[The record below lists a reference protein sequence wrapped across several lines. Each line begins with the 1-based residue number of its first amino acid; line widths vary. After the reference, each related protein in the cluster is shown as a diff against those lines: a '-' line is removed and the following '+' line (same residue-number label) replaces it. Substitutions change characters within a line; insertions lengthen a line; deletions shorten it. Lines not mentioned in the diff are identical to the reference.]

1 MLSKVF
7 KAYDVR
13 ATYPDPL
20 NEKIGWRI
28 GCATGRFL
36 RQQVTGRAASDPML
50 EHVVV
55 GRDMRPSAPAMSQ
68 ALIEGLRCAPVNVID
83 VGMVDT
89 SFIYFAVNHLGCCG
103 GIMTTASHNPPQYI
117 GYKISGMQALP
128 IGADSGLEDIKRI
141 AATLNEK
148 DDQPTGRVEQRDL
161 WDAYKQHIHQF
172 LDIQR
177 PLKVVVDASNGMA
190 GIAVPKLFEDVP
202 NLQIIPLNFEVT
214 GSFVHPPNPLVAENM
229 QMTRDA
235 VAEHGADLGVCFDGD
250 ADRCMVVDEAGQIV
264 GCDLMGAVMARWFL
278 RSNPGSAIAYD
289 LRSSKALVEEIRDAG
304 GEPQRSRVGHVF
316 MKKVLRESKGVFGAE
331 LSGHMYYRD
340 NYFTDSGLITFAS
353 ILSIL
358 SEGDKNLSELIAPM
372 KRYAQSGEINFEVAD
387 KDATI
392 EQIRQDYGDIAQI
405 DDLDG
410 ITVDAMDEHGWWF
423 NLRKS
428 NTEPLLRL
436 NMEARDKATLD
447 KMYEQL
453 SPKLGKVAAEH

>member
-20 NEKIGWRI
+20 NEEIGWRI

-55 GRDMRPSAPAMSQ
+55 GRDMRPSAPAMAE

-103 GIMTTASHNPPQYI
+103 GIMTTASHNPPEYI
-117 GYKISGMQALP
+117 GYKISGLQALP

-148 DDQPTGRVEQRDL
+148 DNQPTGRIEQRDL
-161 WDAYKQHIHQF
+161 WDAYKAHIHQF

-177 PLKVVVDASNGMA
+177 PLKVVIDASNGMA
-190 GIAVPKLFEDVP
+190 GVAVPKLFEDVA
-202 NLQIIPLNFEVT
+202 NLELIPLNFEVT

-235 VAEHGADLGVCFDGD
+235 VIEHGADLGVCFDGD
-250 ADRCMVVDEAGQIV
+250 ADRCMVVDEQGQII

-278 RSNPGSAIAYD
+278 RGNPGSAIAYD

-304 GEPQRSRVGHVF
+304 GKPQRSRVGHVF

-353 ILSIL
+353 VLSIL
-358 SEGDKNLSELIAPM
+358 SEGGKTLSELIAPM
-372 KRYAQSGEINFEVAD
+372 KRYAQSGEINFEVED

-392 EQIRQDYGDIAQI
+392 EQIRQDYGDVAAI

-410 ITVDAMDEHGWWF
+410 ITVDAMDNQGWWF

-436 NMEARDKATLD
+436 NMEAKDKPTLD
-447 KMYEQL
+447 QMYQTL
-453 SPKLGKVAAEH
+453 APKLGKVAAEH

>member
-1 MLSKVF
+1 
-7 KAYDVR
+7 
-13 ATYPDPL
+13 
-20 NEKIGWRI
+20 
-28 GCATGRFL
+28 
-36 RQQVTGRAASDPML
+36 
-50 EHVVV
+50 
-55 GRDMRPSAPAMSQ
+55 
-68 ALIEGLRCAPVNVID
+68 
-83 VGMVDT
+83 
-89 SFIYFAVNHLGCCG
+89 
-103 GIMTTASHNPPQYI
+103 
-117 GYKISGMQALP
+117 MQALP